1 MTQRSTKKAPRP
13 IPTIPTFRNE
23 DEERAFWASH
33 DSTDYVDWSKA
44 RLATFPNLKPS
55 TETISLRLPES
66 LLGDLKILANRMDVP
81 YQSLLKVYLAERVD
95 QELRRGFSDE
105 EMASLVREPEAPY
118 GEAPEGTHRKRRAT
132 TRTPKT
138 TR

>member
-1 MTQRSTKKAPRP
+1 MKQRSTKKAPLELP
-13 IPTIPTFRNE
+13 KFRSE
-23 DEERAFWASH
+23 DEEREFWASH

-55 TETISLRLPES
+55 TEAISLRLPES

-95 QELRRGFSDE
+95 RELRRGVAADE
-105 EMASLVREPEAPY
+105 LASMVREPEAPY
-118 GEAPEGTHRKRRAT
+118 GRAPEGTHRATHESPRSRVRKR
-132 TRTPKT
+132 
-138 TR
+138 